1 MSQIDDQ
8 DCYLA
13 TQVTRM
19 RPEVGQFIEAV
30 TKDHSRL
37 VVEIYWRALS
47 YDQKCLMRH
56 SFKQRFETSLSY
68 LEVE

>member
-8 DCYLA
+8 DCYLS

-19 RPEVGQFIEAV
+19 RPEVGRFIEAV

-37 VVEIYWRALS
+37 VVEIYWRDLS
-47 YDQKCLMRH
+47 YAQKCLMRH

>member
-1 MSQIDDQ
+1 MSQIDDH

-19 RPEVGQFIEAV
+19 RPEVGRFIEAI
-30 TKDHSRL
+30 KQNHSRL
-37 VVEIYWRALS
+37 VVEAYWRGLS
-47 YDQKCLMRH
+47 YDQKCLMRN
-56 SFKQRFETSLSY
+56 SFKQRFNTYLSY